1 MRAEMT
7 KLEDIRVGSQLTGVV
22 GDKVVTAVAV
32 EWFGT
37 YALTLTYRTEDNA
50 LGETMLYRDM
60 EPNLRLVSSSQ
71 WTFDADP
78 SELKLVSEAYRIN
91 LAHLFDPYLAVR
103 TSAIDPLP
111 HQISAVYQNMLPKMP
126 LRYVLADDPGA
137 GKTIM
142 AGLLVKEMLTRGD
155 LRRCLIVCPGNLVEQ
170 WQDELYRKFG
180 LKFTILTNDLLEA
193 SVTRNAFKEN
203 DLCIA
208 RLDKL
213 SRSEDVQA
221 LLKDATWD
229 LVVVDE
235 AHKMS
240 ATVFGG
246 EVKYTKRYQLGQLLG
261 ETTENLLLMTA
272 TPHNGKPEDFQLFMA
287 LIDRDRFEGAHHR
300 KQKPRELTPPDAFI
314 HDVPENVFKPDFDVS
329 DVMRR
334 LVKEEL
340 LRFDGRPLFPE
351 RRAQTVTYTLSPAEA
366 DLYAMVTDYVTEE
379 FNRADRLDG
388 KRKNS
393 VGFALTILQRRL
405 ASSPEAIYQSLR
417 RRRERLESRLLEVR
431 DQANGTGSYSTV
443 FNQFDEDF
451 DEDDYTPEELEGIE
465 DDVIDTA
472 SASATAA
479 ELEAEI
485 ATLKVLE
492 RKANEVRM
500 SGEDRKW
507 DELSRL
513 LQDNSDMFGP
523 DGRRE
528 KLIVF
533 TEHKDTLEYLATKMR
548 QLLGSQ
554 DAVLTIK
561 GGMPRD
567 ERHKAE
573 ELFKQDKNVR
583 ILVATDAA
591 GEGINLQRAHLMVN
605 YDLPWNPNRIEQR
618 FGRVHRIGQTEVCHL
633 WNLVAKETREGQ
645 VFDRLFQK
653 LEEERTAL
661 GGRVFDILGRVTFED
676 KPLRE
681 LLVEAIRYGDRP
693 DVRDRLNQVV
703 DSSLDG
709 DALRRLLEEYA
720 LTSDV
725 MDVHSVMKIKED
737 MERMEARKLEP
748 HFIEAFFVEAMR
760 RLGGR
765 MSEREDGR
773 YEVLEVPFS
782 VRSHDMRIGIADPVL
797 RSYER
802 ICFEKERVQMPGG
815 VTADLV
821 CPGHPLLDATVS
833 VILEQSL
840 GTLRQGAVLVDD
852 DETADVPRFLFY
864 VESAIQDCTVL
875 PDGTKK
881 TVSRAVHFVE
891 IDYDGNTFDA
901 GYAPYLDYRPATE
914 AERASMESVF
924 AEELGWLE
932 SDPDKIATDF
942 AIRNIIPE
950 HIGEVR
956 TRTLA
961 QVAKVQKAVDTRL
974 RAEINYWD
982 FRAGELADREQAG
995 KRNARLNSKQAERR
1009 ANELAE
1015 RLKRRMDQLD
1025 RQKQLSPMPPRVVG
1039 GALVVPASML
1049 HGSTAADLNGQSAD
1063 AVAKRKTELAAMDA
1077 IMSIERELGY
1087 APGDVSEQRGI
1098 GYDILSRVPDDMR
1111 DGDDPVTRMIEV
1123 KGRIAGGDS
1132 ITLTKNEILC
1142 ALNKPECWLLAI
1154 VEVDGHT
1161 TKTTYLR
1168 RPALRAPSFAENSVN
1183 YDMGRLIESAELVLE
1198 RTDTWQ

>member
-1 MRAEMT
+1 MT

-22 GDKVVTAVAV
+22 GEKVVTAVAV
-32 EWFGT
+32 EWFGN
-37 YALTLTYRTEDNA
+37 YALTLTYRTEDNV

-60 EPNLRLVSSSQ
+60 EPNLRLVSASQ

-142 AGLLVKEMLTRGD
+142 AGLLVKEMLARGD
-155 LRRCLIVCPGNLVEQ
+155 LKRCLIVCPGNLVEQ
-170 WQDELYRKFG
+170 WQDELYRTFG

-221 LLKDATWD
+221 LLKDTTWD

-272 TPHNGKPEDFQLFMA
+272 TPHNGKPEDFQMFMA
-287 LIDRDRFEGAHHR
+287 LIDRDRFEGARHR
-300 KQKPRELTPPDAFI
+300 KQKPRELTPPDALI

-431 DQANGTGSYSTV
+431 DQANGTGSYSAV

-451 DEDDYTPEELEGIE
+451 DEDDYTPEELEGME

-472 SASATAA
+472 SASATAT

-533 TEHKDTLEYLATKMR
+533 TEHKDTLEYLATKIR

-765 MSEREDGR
+765 ISEREDGR

-802 ICFEKERVQMPGG
+802 ICFEKGRVQVPGG
-815 VTADLV
+815 VAADLV
-821 CPGHPLLDATVS
+821 CPRHPLLDATVS

-852 DETADVPRFLFY
+852 DETADTPRFLFY
-864 VESAIQDCTVL
+864 VESAIQDGTVL

-914 AERASMESVF
+914 AERTSMEAVF

-982 FRAGELADREQAG
+982 YRAGELADREHAG
-995 KRNARLNSKQAERR
+995 KKNARLNSKQAERR

-1015 RLKRRMDQLD
+1015 RLQRRMDQLD

-1049 HGSTAADLNGQSAD
+1049 HESATTNPNGQSAD
-1063 AVAKRKTELAAMDA
+1063 AASKRKTELAAMDA
-1077 IMSIERELGY
+1077 IMAIERELGF
-1087 APGDVSEQRGI
+1087 APRDVSEQRGI

-1111 DGDDPVTRMIEV
+1111 DGDDPVTRMVEV

-1142 ALNKPECWLLAI
+1142 GLNKPECWLLAI
-1154 VEVDGHT
+1154 VEVDGRT
-1161 TKTTYLR
+1161 TKITYLR

-1183 YDMGRLIESAELVLE
+1183 YDMGRLIESAEVVLE
-1198 RTDTWQ
+1198 RTDTWL

>member
-1 MRAEMT
+1 MT

-32 EWFGT
+32 EWFGN
-37 YALTLTYRTEDNA
+37 YALTLTYRTEDNV
-50 LGETMLYRDM
+50 LGDIMLYRDM

-142 AGLLVKEMLTRGD
+142 AGLLVKEMLARGD
-155 LRRCLIVCPGNLVEQ
+155 LKRCLIVCPGNLVEQ

-213 SRSEDVQA
+213 SRSDEVQA
-221 LLKDATWD
+221 LLKDTSWD

-287 LIDRDRFEGAHHR
+287 LIDRDRFEGARHR
-300 KQKPRELTPPDAFI
+300 KQNPRELTPPDAPI

-443 FNQFDEDF
+443 CNQFDEDF

-485 ATLKVLE
+485 TTLKVLE

-513 LQDNSDMFGP
+513 LQDNSDMFGA

-533 TEHKDTLEYLATKMR
+533 TEHKDTLEYLATKIR

-567 ERHKAE
+567 DRHRAE

-709 DALRRLLEEYA
+709 DALKRLLEEYA

-725 MDVHSVMKIKED
+725 MDVHSVMRIKED

-765 MSEREDGR
+765 ISEREDGR
-773 YEVLEVPFS
+773 YEVIEVPFS

-802 ICFEKERVQMPGG
+802 ICFEKERMQVPGC

-833 VILEQSL
+833 VIMEQSL

-864 VESAIQDCTVL
+864 VESAIQDGTVL

-914 AERASMESVF
+914 SERASMESVF

-956 TRTLA
+956 TRTLS

-1015 RLKRRMDQLD
+1015 RLKRRMDQLE

-1049 HGSTAADLNGQSAD
+1049 HGSTAADPDGQSAD
-1063 AVAKRKTELAAMDA
+1063 AATKRRTELAAMDA
-1077 IMSIERELGY
+1077 IVAIERELGY
-1087 APGDVSEQRGI
+1087 APKDVSEQRGI
-1098 GYDILSRVPDDMR
+1098 GYDILSRVPDSMR
-1111 DGDDPVTRMIEV
+1111 EGDDPVTRMIEV

-1132 ITLTKNEILC
+1132 VTLTKNEILC
-1142 ALNKPECWLLAI
+1142 ALNKPECWMLAI
-1154 VEVDGHT
+1154 VEVEGHT
-1161 TKTTYLR
+1161 TKTAYLR

-1183 YDMGRLIESAELVLE
+1183 YDMGRLIESAEVVLE

>member
-1 MRAEMT
+1 MT

-32 EWFGT
+32 EWFGN
-37 YALTLTYRTEDNA
+37 YALTLTYRTEDNV

-142 AGLLVKEMLTRGD
+142 AGLLVKEMLARGD
-155 LRRCLIVCPGNLVEQ
+155 LKRCLIVCPGNLVEQ

-213 SRSEDVQA
+213 SRSEDGQA
-221 LLKDATWD
+221 LLKDTTWD

-287 LIDRDRFEGAHHR
+287 LIDRDRFEGARHR
-300 KQKPRELTPPDAFI
+300 KQKPRELTPPDAFT

-366 DLYAMVTDYVTEE
+366 DLYALVTDYVTEE

-431 DQANGTGSYSTV
+431 DQANGTGSYSTI

-451 DEDDYTPEELEGIE
+451 DEDDYTPEELEGME

-485 ATLKVLE
+485 ATLKLLE

-533 TEHKDTLEYLATKMR
+533 TEHKDTLEYLATKIR

-709 DALRRLLEEYA
+709 DALKRLLEEYA

-765 MSEREDGR
+765 ISEREDGR

-802 ICFEKERVQMPGG
+802 ICFEKERVQIPGG

-852 DETADVPRFLFY
+852 DETADTPRFLFY
-864 VESAIQDCTVL
+864 VESAIQDGTVL

-914 AERASMESVF
+914 AERASMEAVF

-982 FRAGELADREQAG
+982 YRAGELADREHAG
-995 KRNARLNSKQAERR
+995 KKNARLNSKQAERR

-1015 RLKRRMDQLD
+1015 RLQRRMDQLD

-1049 HGSTAADLNGQSAD
+1049 HESATADPNGQSND
-1063 AVAKRKTELAAMDA
+1063 AATKRKTELAAMDA
-1077 IMSIERELGY
+1077 IMAIERELGY
-1087 APGDVSEQRGI
+1087 APRDVSEQRGI

-1111 DGDDPVTRMIEV
+1111 DGDDPVTRMVEV
-1123 KGRIAGGDS
+1123 KGRIAGGDT

-1142 ALNKPECWLLAI
+1142 GLNKPECWILAI
-1154 VEVDGHT
+1154 VEVDGRT

-1183 YDMGRLIESAELVLE
+1183 YDMGRLIESAEVVLE
-1198 RTDTWQ
+1198 RTDTWL

>member
-1 MRAEMT
+1 MA
-7 KLEDIRVGSQLTGVV
+7 KLEDIRVGTQLTGVV

-32 EWFGT
+32 EWFGN
-37 YALTLTYRTEDNA
+37 YALTLTYRTEDNI
-50 LGETMLYRDM
+50 LGDIMLYRDM
-60 EPNLRLVSSSQ
+60 EPNLKLVSSSQ

-111 HQISAVYQNMLPKMP
+111 HQISAVYENMLPKMP

-142 AGLLVKEMLTRGD
+142 AGLLVKEMLARGD
-155 LRRCLIVCPGNLVEQ
+155 LKRCLIVCPGNLVEQ

-193 SVTRNAFKEN
+193 SVTRNAFKEH

-213 SRSEDVQA
+213 SRSEDVQG
-221 LLKDATWD
+221 LLKDTTWD

-287 LIDRDRFEGAHHR
+287 LIDRDRFEGARHR
-300 KQKPRELTPPDAFI
+300 KQNPRELVPPDALI

-366 DLYAMVTDYVTEE
+366 DLYAMVTDYVTDE

-533 TEHKDTLEYLATKMR
+533 TEHKDTLEYLATKIR

-709 DALRRLLEEYA
+709 DALKRLLEEYA

-765 MSEREDGR
+765 ISEREDGR
-773 YEVLEVPFS
+773 YEVIEVPFS
-782 VRSHDMRIGIADPVL
+782 VRSHDMHIGIADPVL

-864 VESAIQDCTVL
+864 VESAIQDGTVL

-956 TRTLA
+956 TRTLS

-1015 RLKRRMDQLD
+1015 RLKRRMDQLEC
-1025 RQKQLSPMPPRVVG
+1025 QKQLSPMPPRVVG

-1049 HGSTAADLNGQSAD
+1049 HGSSAADPNGQSAD
-1063 AVAKRKTELAAMDA
+1063 AAAKRKTELAAMVA
-1077 IMSIERELGY
+1077 VMAIERELGY
-1087 APGDVSEQRGI
+1087 APRDVSEQRGI

-1132 ITLTKNEILC
+1132 ITLTKNETLC

-1183 YDMGRLIESAELVLE
+1183 YDMGRLIESAEVVLE

>member
-1 MRAEMT
+1 MT

-32 EWFGT
+32 EWFGN
-37 YALTLTYRTEDNA
+37 YALTLTYRTEDNV
-50 LGETMLYRDM
+50 LGDIMLYRDM

-142 AGLLVKEMLTRGD
+142 AGLLVKEMLARGD
-155 LRRCLIVCPGNLVEQ
+155 LKRCLIVCPGNLVEQ

-213 SRSEDVQA
+213 SRSDEVQA
-221 LLKDATWD
+221 LLKDTSWD

-287 LIDRDRFEGAHHR
+287 LIDRDRFEGARHR
-300 KQKPRELTPPDAFI
+300 KQNPRELTPPDAPI

-443 FNQFDEDF
+443 CNQFDEDF
-451 DEDDYTPEELEGIE
+451 DEDDYTSEELEGIE

-485 ATLKVLE
+485 TTLKVLE

-513 LQDNSDMFGP
+513 LQDNSDMFGA

-533 TEHKDTLEYLATKMR
+533 TEHKDTLEYLATKIR

-567 ERHKAE
+567 DRHRAE

-709 DALRRLLEEYA
+709 DALKRLLEEYA

-725 MDVHSVMKIKED
+725 MDVHSVMRIKED

-765 MSEREDGR
+765 ISEREDGR
-773 YEVLEVPFS
+773 YEVIEVPFS

-802 ICFEKERVQMPGG
+802 ICFEKERMQVPGC

-833 VILEQSL
+833 VIMEQSL

-864 VESAIQDCTVL
+864 VESAIQDGTVL

-914 AERASMESVF
+914 SERASMESVF

-956 TRTLA
+956 TRTLS

-1015 RLKRRMDQLD
+1015 RLKRRMDQLE

-1049 HGSTAADLNGQSAD
+1049 HGSTAADPDGQSAD
-1063 AVAKRKTELAAMDA
+1063 AATKRRTELAAMDA
-1077 IMSIERELGY
+1077 IVAIERELGY
-1087 APGDVSEQRGI
+1087 APKDVSEQRGI
-1098 GYDILSRVPDDMR
+1098 GYDILSRVPDSMR
-1111 DGDDPVTRMIEV
+1111 EGDDPVTRMIEV

-1132 ITLTKNEILC
+1132 VTLTKNEILC
-1142 ALNKPECWLLAI
+1142 ALNKPECWMLAI
-1154 VEVDGHT
+1154 VEVEGHT
-1161 TKTTYLR
+1161 TKTAYLR

-1183 YDMGRLIESAELVLE
+1183 YDMGRLIESAEVVLE